1 MDNESVLKKIEELML
16 QRGYTRYMLAKVS
29 GISKSTITTIFN
41 RRSTMSLYNL
51 SKVCRAF
58 DLTLSEFFS
67 MLEGKTENG
76 LLQDFPLAYI
86 TAHTGGRD
94 SFGPNRFFGD
104 KTGYDFFYRIRR
116 HAKLGYCAE
125 GSYCGVRIEAANHMA
140 EGGASRNENTQAASN
155 LK

>member
-76 LLQDFPLAYI
+76 LLQDFPL
-86 TAHTGGRD
+86 D
-94 SFGPNRFFGD
+94 WWSSLPPE
-104 KTGYDFFYRIRR
+104 KRR
-116 HAKLGYCAE
+116 QVTTIMRVVAE
-125 GSYCGVRIEAANHMA
+125 LDLRG
-140 EGGASRNENTQAASN
+140 
-155 LK
+155 K